1 MSKFTP
7 EEFVQAL
14 KEMKVKEVMA
24 IIEAIK
30 EEFGVDPSA
39 VFAAGSA
46 RDQDSDGAKQKEKTE
61 VNIRIVSAGQKKIEV
76 IKAVKE
82 LAGLGLME
90 SKKLVDSVPVLF
102 KEGVK
107 PEEAEKIRDILVAAG
122 AEVAIEE

>member
-1 MSKFTP
+1 MAKFTP
-7 EEFVQAL
+7 EEFIQAL

-39 VFAAGSA
+39 IFAATSS
-46 RDQDSDGAKQKEKTE
+46 RNQDDNTEQKKKSV
-61 VNIRIVSAGQKKIEV
+61 VNVRIVSAGQKKIEV

-102 KEGVK
+102 KENINT
-107 PEEAEKIRDILVAAG
+107 EEAEKIREVLVAAG

>member
-1 MSKFTP
+1 MAKFTP
-7 EEFVQAL
+7 EEFIQAL

-39 VFAAGSA
+39 VFAATSS
-46 RDQDSDGAKQKEKTE
+46 RNQDDNPEQKKKNE
-61 VNIRIVSAGQKKIEV
+61 VNVRIVSAGQKKIEI

-102 KEGVK
+102 KEGIST
-107 PEEAEKIRDILVAAG
+107 EEAEKIREVLVAAG